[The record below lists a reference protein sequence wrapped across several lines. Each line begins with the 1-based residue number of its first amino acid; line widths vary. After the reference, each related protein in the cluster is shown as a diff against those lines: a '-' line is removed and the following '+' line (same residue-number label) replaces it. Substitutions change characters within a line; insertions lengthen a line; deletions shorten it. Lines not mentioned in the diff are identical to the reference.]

1 VVSWNRPAGQ
11 PDVYHVIRSD
21 DATEVATVGGSAT
34 QATITTVAPGTTVG
48 FFVVADY
55 AGTLVPSAQAGP
67 VTVFTTP
74 GVPNGVVI
82 AVTGTNGNST
92 AFASAL
98 TVRADW
104 SAAADNGSPVSSYV
118 ATVYTDRGY
127 STGPLSVGYTTGG
140 VSIPCG
146 GDCSGITVS
155 VTVQAISAAGTG
167 GAAGNSTSY
176 AEPAPVVT
184 SFGCGP
190 GTSIKNVRCTAS
202 FSAPGSIQWEING
215 THRTGFDNKTTI
227 TTACAGTIFITV
239 TITNPYGTATES
251 TDWDCS
257 FN

>member
-1 VVSWNRPAGQ
+1 
-11 PDVYHVIRSD
+11 
-21 DATEVATVGGSAT
+21 
-34 QATITTVAPGTTVG
+34 VAPGTTVG

-55 AGTLVPSAQAGP
+55 AGNLVPSALAGP

-82 AVTGTNGNST
+82 AVTGTNRSPT

-118 ATVYTDRGY
+118 ATVYSDRGY
-127 STGPLSVGYTTGG
+127 STGPLTVGYSTGD

-146 GDCSGITVS
+146 GDCSGISVS
-155 VTVQAISAAGTG
+155 VTVQAVSAAGTG

-176 AEPAPVVT
+176 TEPAPVVT
-184 SFGCGP
+184 GFGCGP
-190 GTSIKNVRCTAS
+190 GTSIKNVRCTVS
-202 FSAPGSIQWEING
+202 VSAPGTIQWFING
-215 THRTGFDNKTTI
+215 SHRTTFDNRTTI
-227 TTACAGTIFITV
+227 TTACAATIIITV
-239 TITNPYGTATES
+239 TITNPYGTATDS

-257 FN
+257 FS